1 MAFAYTTTPLELA
14 ESMAFNQDCLGCVCW
29 FEYGNMVAQ
38 PGSKAP
44 VSRSLAPFIR
54 FFHARRDLFRDTR
67 VVADVAVLRS
77 FPSQVFA
84 DPQYAQ
90 LTSRVEQTLIDN
102 HIPFQII
109 YDEQL
114 DNLSPYRA
122 LILAGVTA
130 LSDAHL
136 RHIRDYVTSGGHVCL
151 IGPAATHDE
160 WLLPRPTPPLADLP
174 ASQVAQ
180 TADSN
185 DILSA
190 LRRACDNQLT
200 LSVPADPGLACEL
213 TEQPARRLVHLVNY
227 HPDPVKNIAVSVR
240 LRPGHRTRSVT
251 LISPER
257 RSEISLAFRV
267 HGDCI
272 EFRVPE
278 VKVYEIAIADEIP
291 GENPP
296 ISGPK

>member
-1 MAFAYTTTPLELA
+1 
-14 ESMAFNQDCLGCVCW
+14 
-29 FEYGNMVAQ
+29 MVAQ

-54 FFHARRDLFRDTR
+54 FFHGRRDLFRDAK

-122 LILAGVTA
+122 LVLAGVTA
-130 LSDAHL
+130 LSDADL
-136 RHIRDYVTSGGHVCL
+136 RHIRDYVTSGGRLCL
-151 IGPAATHDE
+151 IGPAAIYDE
-160 WLLPRPTPPLADLP
+160 WLLPRPIPPLADLP
-174 ASQVAQ
+174 ASQVVHA
-180 TADSN
+180 TDSN

-190 LRRACDNQLT
+190 LRRVCDNQFT

-213 TEQPARRLVHLVNY
+213 TEQPGRRLLHLVNY
-227 HPDPVKNIAVSVR
+227 RPDPVKDVAVSVR
-240 LRPGHRTRSVT
+240 LRPACRAQSVT
-251 LISPER
+251 LVSPER
-257 RSEISLAFRV
+257 RREISLPFRT
-267 HGDCI
+267 HEDRI
-272 EFRVPE
+272 EFIVPE
-278 VKVYEIAIADEIP
+278 VRVYEIAIVEDV
-291 GENPP
+291 
-296 ISGPK
+296 SGGSVTASEPK